1 MGWSWPANRRVL
13 YNRASCDVD
22 GKPWI
27 RLANKSGGAKA
38 SKSGLAT
45 TCRTSKL
52 IPSRRIT
59 WAIHYECGGCRP
71 NLWPA
76 RGLRRWSV
84 PEYYEPTESPIDNPL
99 HPQQT
104 HNPVVKRFKTR
115 TINTPHPRTVTRL
128 SARPTA

>member
-1 MGWSWPANRRVL
+1 MNAEGVGRIFGPLA
-13 YNRASCDVD
+13 AFAD
-22 GKPWI
+22 GPF
-27 RLANKSGGAKA
+27 
-38 SKSGLAT
+38 
-45 TCRTSKL
+45 
-52 IPSRRIT
+52 
-59 WAIHYECGGCRP
+59 
-71 NLWPA
+71 
-76 RGLRRWSV
+76 